1 MIFLSLNNNN
11 VSSEFKKLR
20 LFCIVSQFN
29 LAKPTQKAT
38 RQSGAWTPDDA
49 IGPSMTQ
56 FPICFGS
63 VFGDA
68 FGLHPININ
77 IGLSNPI
84 DIFLSFCL
92 YFLYSPFALV
102 SSNPNLL
109 LCKLLDGVSCVLG
122 CLADPRA
129 TLSVSPRYVLLAYA
143 QVF

>member
-1 MIFLSLNNNN
+1 LEVSSHLVLLVSIVVYNNGMIFLSLNNNN
-11 VSSEFKKLR
+11 VSSEFQKLR

-56 FPICFGS
+56 FPIFFGS

-92 YFLYSPFALV
+92 YFLFSLCPCLLQTKSAALQA
-102 SSNPNLL
+102 SRWSFMCSRLP
-109 LCKLLDGVSCVLG
+109 CR
-122 CLADPRA
+122 P
-129 TLSVSPRYVLLAYA
+129 
-143 QVF
+143 